1 MLLAG
6 SWWHGE
12 GMACRLG
19 IARWMK
25 DETKAEAG
33 ECLHTEVLKEQ
44 LDEGMVEGQVRT
56 PYEEVE
62 S

>member
-1 MLLAG
+1 MG
-6 SWWHGE
+6 
-12 GMACRLG
+12 CRLG
-19 IARWMK
+19 MERWMK

-33 ECLHTEVLKEQ
+33 ECVHTEVVEEQ

-56 PYEEVE
+56 AYEEVE